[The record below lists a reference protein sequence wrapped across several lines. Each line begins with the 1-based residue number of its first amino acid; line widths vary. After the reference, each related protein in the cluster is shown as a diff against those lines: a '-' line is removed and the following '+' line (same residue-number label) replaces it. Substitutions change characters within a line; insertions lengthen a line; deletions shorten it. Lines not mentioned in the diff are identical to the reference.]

1 MIWKKN
7 LHKWVIPL
15 IHKIKQSK
23 SKTKKLT
30 PLKMKQN
37 NKNRGQNNQ
46 NPIKKN
52 SNKQLV
58 IYKDSQIGLVK
69 IKVEWKK
76 NLMLKF

>member
-1 MIWKKN
+1 
-7 LHKWVIPL
+7 
-15 IHKIKQSK
+15 
-23 SKTKKLT
+23 
-30 PLKMKQN
+30 MKQN

-58 IYKDSQIGLVK
+58 TYKDSQIDLVK